1 MLKANPIGKMD
12 KQELITRVWLPL
24 IASGNIRPD
33 MPGEAVAA
41 IISQHMNQHAVLMQP
56 PLPGM

>member
-1 MLKANPIGKMD
+1 MD
-12 KQELITRVWLPL
+12 KQELITRVWLAL

-41 IISQHMNQHAVLMQP
+41 IISQHMNQHAVLMQA